1 MMRASHGQPTH
12 ESEADTMGEQQTRST
27 TPHVAVAPE
36 LATAVDFEPLSRG
49 ALIARGALGAAA
61 LYGAVAAGPLVRRAF
76 AQSGGGDVEI
86 LNFAL
91 TLEYLEAAFYERALD
106 DVDLGSATR
115 EFAQTILDDENE
127 HVDAL
132 AATIR
137 DLGGKPAKAPMVE
150 FPFSDEAAFL
160 KLAQTLED
168 TGVSAYDGAAPAIR
182 SKELLSTA
190 GSIVQV
196 EARHAARVR
205 LARNAPPAPNAFDPA
220 LKQGEVLKAIQ
231 PFLAA

>member
-1 MMRASHGQPTH
+1 MSNHLTH
-12 ESEADTMGEQQTRST
+12 ESEANMGQHQTAAAQ
-27 TPHVAVAPE
+27 PAAPE
-36 LATAVDFEPLSRG
+36 LAAVEFEPLSRG

-61 LYGAVAAGPLVRRAF
+61 LYGAIAAGPLVRRAF
-76 AQSGGGDVEI
+76 AQTGGGDVEI

-106 DVDLGSATR
+106 EVDLGSETT
-115 EFAQTILDDENE
+115 EFAETILGDENE
-127 HVDAL
+127 HVAAL
-132 AATIR
+132 EKTIKS
-137 DLGGKPAKAPMVE
+137 LGGKPVMAPMVE

-168 TGVSAYDGAAPAIR
+168 TGVAAYDGAAPAIK
-182 SKELLSTA
+182 SKELLATA

-205 LARNAPPAPNAFDPA
+205 LARNEPPAPNAFDPT
-220 LKQGEVLKAIQ
+220 LNQQQVLKAVA
-231 PFLAA
+231 PFVKS

>member
-1 MMRASHGQPTH
+1 MGQ
-12 ESEADTMGEQQTRST
+12 QQAQT
-27 TPHVAVAPE
+27 AAAPE
-36 LATAVDFEPLSRG
+36 LDAIEFEPLSRG
-49 ALIARGALGAAA
+49 ALIVRGALGAAA

-76 AQSGGGDVEI
+76 AQMGGGDVEI

-91 TLEYLEAAFYERALD
+91 TLEHLESAFYERALAE
-106 DVDLGSATR
+106 VDLGRETR

-127 HVDAL
+127 HVAAL
-132 AATIR
+132 AKAIES
-137 DLGGKPAKAPMVE
+137 LGGKAVAAPTAE
-150 FPFSDEAAFL
+150 FPLSDEAAFL

-168 TGVSAYDGAAPAIR
+168 TGVSAYDGAAPAIE
-182 SKELLSTA
+182 SKELLATA

-220 LKQGEVLKAIQ
+220 LSQRQVLKAVQ
-231 PFLAA
+231 PFVGA

>member
-1 MMRASHGQPTH
+1 MGQQRET
-12 ESEADTMGEQQTRST
+12 AT
-27 TPHVAVAPE
+27 AAAAPE
-36 LATAVDFEPLSRG
+36 IAAIEFEPLSRG

-76 AQSGGGDVEI
+76 AQSGSGGDIEI

-91 TLEYLEAAFYERALD
+91 TLEYLEAAFYEEAID
-106 DVDLGSATR
+106 QVDLGAETR

-127 HVDAL
+127 HVAAL
-132 AATIR
+132 AKTIES
-137 DLGGKPAKAPMVE
+137 LGGKAVDAPMVK
-150 FPFSDEAAFL
+150 FPAGDEAAFL

-182 SKELLSTA
+182 SKELLATA

-196 EARHAARVR
+196 EARHAARIR
-205 LARNAPPAPNAFDPA
+205 LARNQPPAPSAFDPA
-220 LKQGEVLKAIQ
+220 LPKGKVLKAVA
-231 PFLAA
+231 PFLQG

>member
-1 MMRASHGQPTH
+1 MGQH
-12 ESEADTMGEQQTRST
+12 QQTAALQ
-27 TPHVAVAPE
+27 PAAPE
-36 LATAVDFEPLSRG
+36 LAAIEVEPLSRG

-61 LYGAVAAGPLVRRAF
+61 LYGAIAAGPLVRRAF
-76 AQSGGGDVEI
+76 AQMGDGDVEI

-106 DVDLGSATR
+106 EVNLGSETK

-127 HVDAL
+127 HVAAL
-132 AATIR
+132 VKTIG
-137 DLGGKPAKAPMVE
+137 DLGGDPVTAPKVE
-150 FPFSDEAAFL
+150 FPFSNEAAFL

-168 TGVSAYDGAAPAIR
+168 TGVAAYDGAAPAIK
-182 SKELLSTA
+182 SKELLATA

-205 LARNAPPAPNAFDPA
+205 LARNQPPAPNAFDPT
-220 LKQGEVLKAIQ
+220 LTQQQVLKAVQ
-231 PFLAA
+231 PFVMS

>member
-1 MMRASHGQPTH
+1 MGNHLTH
-12 ESEADTMGEQQTRST
+12 ESEANMGQHQTAAAQ
-27 TPHVAVAPE
+27 PAAPE
-36 LATAVDFEPLSRG
+36 LAAVEFEPLSRG

-61 LYGAVAAGPLVRRAF
+61 LYGAIAAGPLVRRAF
-76 AQSGGGDVEI
+76 AQTGGGDVEI

-106 DVDLGSATR
+106 EVDLGSETT
-115 EFAQTILDDENE
+115 EFAETILGDENE
-127 HVDAL
+127 HVAAL
-132 AATIR
+132 EKTIKS
-137 DLGGKPAKAPMVE
+137 LGGKPVMAPMVE

-168 TGVSAYDGAAPAIR
+168 TGVAAYDGAAPAIK
-182 SKELLSTA
+182 SKELLATA

-205 LARNAPPAPNAFDPA
+205 LARNEPPAPNAFDPT
-220 LKQGEVLKAIQ
+220 LNQRQVLKAVA
-231 PFLAA
+231 PFVKS